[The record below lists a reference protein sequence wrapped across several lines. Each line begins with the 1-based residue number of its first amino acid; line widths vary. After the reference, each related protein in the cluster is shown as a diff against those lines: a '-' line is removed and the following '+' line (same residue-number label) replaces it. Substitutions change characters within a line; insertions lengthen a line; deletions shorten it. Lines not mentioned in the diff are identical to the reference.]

1 MRKLLSLIL
10 ISIIPL
16 VSFGQK
22 KLLVIKANSSKVAI
36 KDGDYLDKNAWS
48 LSPETKPDIYTA
60 DRSSKPKWVVFYTD
74 IDSIKVKVKPGTIFD
89 FIILLNGKDTCY
101 TRIVSSKA
109 YEKDAV
115 KSEIFPDT
123 IPFKLNNFDAI
134 QVQSIVNNSDTLN
147 LHFDLG
153 TLDFRFTKPAFSKI
167 RQKKIDKIQMGK
179 CHWDAPNVQIANN
192 ASHGMDGRFGWRAFD
207 GKIVEINYDKNILV
221 VHSKLPKIEKGY
233 FRSNIKFIQSLL
245 CIEAAIQ
252 IDQKNYIGNFLVD
265 TGSDLAM
272 VLDSAWLVEQHFP
285 ENQKVIR
292 KSSFSDGAGRKY
304 ETTIISIPQVSLNR
318 FKLKNVPTSKLGF
331 KSPVGSQINYFGNE
345 LLKRFNMIIDLQ
357 KDSIYL
363 KSNTLFSSP
372 YKEKI

>member
-22 KLLVIKANSSKVAI
+22 KLPVIKANSSKVAI

-101 TRIVSSKA
+101 TRIVSSKV
-109 YEKDAV
+109 YENDAV
-115 KSEIFPDT
+115 KSETFPDT
-123 IPFKLNNFDAI
+123 IPFILNNFDAI

-153 TLDFRFTKPAFSKI
+153 TLDFRFTKPAFSKF

-221 VHSKLPKIEKGY
+221 VHSKLPKIEKDY
-233 FRSNIKFIQSLL
+233 VRSNIKFIQSLL

-272 VLDSAWLVEQHFP
+272 VLDSAWLMEQHFP

-292 KSSFSDGAGRKY
+292 KSSFIDGARRKY
-304 ETTIISIPQVSLNR
+304 ETTIISIPQVSLNS
-318 FKLKNVPTSKLGF
+318 FKLKNIPTSKLGF
-331 KSPVGSQINYFGNE
+331 KSPVGSLINYFGNE

-357 KDSIYL
+357 KNSIYL

>member
-1 MRKLLSLIL
+1 MRKLLSIIL
-10 ISIIPL
+10 ISFIPL

-22 KLLVIKANSSKVAI
+22 KLPVIKANSSKVAI
-36 KDGDYLDKNAWS
+36 KDGSYLDKNAWS

-109 YEKDAV
+109 YENDAV
-115 KSEIFPDT
+115 KSETFPDT
-123 IPFKLNNFDAI
+123 IPFILNNFDAI

-207 GKIVEINYDKNILV
+207 GKIVEINYDKNILI
-221 VHSKLPKIEKGY
+221 VHSKLQKIEKGY
-233 FRSNIKFIQSLL
+233 VRSYIKFIQSLF

-272 VLDSAWLVEQHFP
+272 VLDSAWLMEQHFP

-304 ETTIISIPQVSLNR
+304 ETTIISIPQVSLNS

-357 KDSIYL
+357 NDSIYL
-363 KSNTLFSSP
+363 KSNTLFSSH
-372 YKEKI
+372 YKEKV